1 MILAGLSF
9 LTYAEMRITTVAV
22 EHFWEERKSQKG
34 TKGVESQGGGQE
46 QISLCWFGQINSFGL

>member
-1 MILAGLSF
+1 M
-9 LTYAEMRITTVAV
+9 TV